1 MATKVLVIGMLVA
14 LVIAIIIY
22 YRIKLPSFAIEIVK
36 DRYERT
42 ATAVKTARKNK
53 KTANKDSREEETRH
67 STHTQL

>member
-14 LVIAIIIY
+14 LVIAMIIY
-22 YRIKLPSFAIEIVK
+22 YKIKLPSFAIEIVK

-53 KTANKDSREEETRH
+53 KIANKEKREEKTV
-67 STHTQL
+67 SPAYTL